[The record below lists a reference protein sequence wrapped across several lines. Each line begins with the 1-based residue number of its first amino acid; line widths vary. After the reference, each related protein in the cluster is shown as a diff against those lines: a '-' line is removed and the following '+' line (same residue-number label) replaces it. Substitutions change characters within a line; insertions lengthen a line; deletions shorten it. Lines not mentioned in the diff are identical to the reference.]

1 MQFAGKV
8 SEKYQTID
16 DMNQSTGKKMGQNK
30 GFVEGLVGFVTDKTW
45 GKPQRRRAIRMYID
59 DTLLPQFKI
68 AMNDNS
74 NNVVNTISETL
85 HQEAQV
91 TIAEKKS
98 ALETLR
104 KQYKEQ
110 RDSFNKRIE
119 TIRDY
124 KNELLTL

>member
-1 MQFAGKV
+1 
-8 SEKYQTID
+8 
-16 DMNQSTGKKMGQNK
+16 
-30 GFVEGLVGFVTDKTW
+30 
-45 GKPQRRRAIRMYID
+45 
-59 DTLLPQFKI
+59 
-68 AMNDNS
+68 
-74 NNVVNTISETL
+74 VVNTISETL

-124 KNELLTL
+124 KNELLTV

>member
-1 MQFAGKV
+1 
-8 SEKYQTID
+8 
-16 DMNQSTGKKMGQNK
+16 
-30 GFVEGLVGFVTDKTW
+30 
-45 GKPQRRRAIRMYID
+45 
-59 DTLLPQFKI
+59 
-68 AMNDNS
+68 MNDNS

-124 KNELLTL
+124 KNELLTV